1 MDRVH
6 VMELFGFP
14 IQTIYLS
21 TLIFSGILIIL
32 YVFFGDMADGIGEG
46 SFLNPVLILAFIT
59 FLSASGYI
67 FEMTTSLSS
76 VVILLLA
83 AVIAVLLDILLNIFV
98 LIPLSSA
105 EESLVYTDESLRGRV
120 GTVLIPIPESGFGEV
135 LIENIS
141 GRISKPASSYEN
153 TVIAEGSK
161 VLIVEVANGVIKVI
175 DYKEL

>member
-32 YVFFGDMADGIGEG
+32 YMFFGDIADGIGEG

-59 FLSASGYI
+59 FLSAAGYI
-67 FEMTTSLSS
+67 FEMTTSLNS
-76 VVILLLA
+76 VVILLIGAGIA
-83 AVIAVLLDILLNIFV
+83 ALLDILLNIFV

-105 EESLVYTDESLRGRV
+105 EESLVYTDDSLRGRV
-120 GTVLIPIPESGFGEV
+120 GTVLIPIPENGFGEV

-141 GRISKPASSYEN
+141 GRISKPALSYEN
-153 TVIAEGSK
+153 TFIAEGCN
-161 VLIVEVANGVIKVI
+161 VLIVEVENGVIEVI